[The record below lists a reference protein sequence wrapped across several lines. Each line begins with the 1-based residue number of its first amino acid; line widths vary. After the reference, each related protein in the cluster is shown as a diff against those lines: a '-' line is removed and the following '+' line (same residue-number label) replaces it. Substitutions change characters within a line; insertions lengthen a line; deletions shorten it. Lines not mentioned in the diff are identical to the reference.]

1 MVLLDVMELPK
12 IQMRMIICWYLNML
26 KMVIYIIIYQ
36 KILRKLLGN
45 IKLIHFIGFQKGKFI
60 FIIKYIVFF

>member
-26 KMVIYIIIYQ
+26 KMVIYNHLSKNFKEITWENKIRSLYQ
-36 KILRKLLGN
+36 ISEG
-45 IKLIHFIGFQKGKFI
+45 
-60 FIIKYIVFF
+60 

>member
-36 KILRKLLGN
+36 KNLKKLPGN
-45 IKLIHFIGFQKGKFI
+45 IKFGHFGVFQKGKII
-60 FIIKYIVFF
+60 FIKNSFVK